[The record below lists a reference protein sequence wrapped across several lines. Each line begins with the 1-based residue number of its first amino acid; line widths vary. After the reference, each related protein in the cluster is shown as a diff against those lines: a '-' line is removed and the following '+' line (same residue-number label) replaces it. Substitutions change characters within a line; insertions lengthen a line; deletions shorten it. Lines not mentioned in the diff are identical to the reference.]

1 MNRIRRVAALLLCA
15 LLCLLPLSAADGRV
29 SLYVGDRAWNLD
41 SLMPFIESD
50 GRQLLPLSVF
60 GEFEGITLTLDE
72 SLGSALLEGEDGWLS
87 ISLNFGS
94 CLSEQGEVLELPLY
108 RYDGEIYVEPSLL
121 CEKFSLTFE
130 TIYASDGYLTARLT
144 DGSESLTFEELLTVY
159 AAGNETGAP
168 VALKNP
174 NRRTVEG
181 TFMHPVMLI
190 PAAASVSQ
198 MIRLLGAHSATFA
211 LDPAAI
217 EKYADVLPLI
227 YASGHTVAYFA
238 DAAALAAPPAFAREM
253 QSAHDYIFA
262 LLGQTTRIYVSTEL
276 VRDIP
281 SIDGYFK
288 KSCRMNL
295 VADDLSSERMVNIAL
310 SESPEYGIFNFS
322 LSSDADTRAL
332 YSGFFKKF
340 DAYTAL
346 RAMPMTEASAN
357 Q

>member
-1 MNRIRRVAALLLCA
+1 MKKIRRAAALLLCA
-15 LLCLLPLSAADGRV
+15 VLYLLPLSAADGRV

-41 SLMPFIESD
+41 SLMPFVESD
-50 GRQLLPLSVF
+50 GKQLLPLSVF
-60 GEFEGITLTLDE
+60 GEFADVTLTVSE
-72 SLGSALLEGEDGWLS
+72 PLGSALLEGKDGWLS
-87 ISLNFGS
+87 LSLNFGT
-94 CLSEQGEVLELPLY
+94 CLDEQGETRELPLY

-130 TIYASDGYLTARLT
+130 TTYAADGYLTARLT
-144 DGSESLTFEELLTVY
+144 DGSEALTFEELLAVY
-159 AAGNETGAP
+159 GGSDGGAP

-174 NRRTVEG
+174 TRRTVEG
-181 TFMHPVMLI
+181 TFMHPVMLV
-190 PAAASVSQ
+190 PAAASVPQ
-198 MIRLLGAHSATFA
+198 LIRLLGAHSTTFA
-211 LDPAAI
+211 LDPAEI
-217 EKYADVLPLI
+217 EKYADVLPQI

-238 DAAALAAPPAFAREM
+238 DAGALASPAAFEREM
-253 QSAHDYIFA
+253 QTANDYLFA
-262 LLGQTTRIYVSTEL
+262 LLGKTSRIYVSTEL
-276 VRDIP
+276 TRDIP

-310 SESPEYGIFNFS
+310 SESPDYGIFNFS

-332 YSGFFKKF
+332 YRGFFAKF
-340 DAYTAL
+340 DTYTAL